1 MGGLVAKAMRLVA
14 RNVRSVARVAWWL
27 VKSSLLR
34 AAMWAL
40 LGGPDEAPATMLP
53 LLHHK

>member
-14 RNVRSVARVAWWL
+14 RNVRSVAWWL
-27 VKSSLLR
+27 GKSSLLR